1 MRAPPCIKQYS
12 PYGLKRVA
20 LGRVEAPT
28 WVFLRGMAGHHT
40 APGPQYPRR
49 WKRQKRPAEGQKER
63 AEMDGMTDREYVD
76 GVEPYVVV
84 AGECPSAPAGS
95 IVKIFPHVGWS
106 EAGEVVTYAGVDG
119 RGGVTFGRV
128 LDVLSRGGAYRRRV
142 PNGGR
147 AWRGRGGWS
156 RPRVAAPPRPP
167 QALGSLGG
175 PHAATPPPRG
185 ISRGHGYARPLP
197 RAALTPPAVP

>member
-12 PYGLKRVA
+12 PHGLKRVA
-20 LGRVEAPT
+20 LGRVEAHT
-28 WVFLRGMAGHHT
+28 GVFLRGMAGHHT
-40 APGPQYPRR
+40 ASGPQYPRR

-63 AEMDGMTDREYVD
+63 AEMDGMTDMEYVD

-84 AGECPSAPAGS
+84 AGECPAAPAGS
-95 IVKIFPHVGWS
+95 IVNIFPHVGWC
-106 EAGEVVTYAGVDG
+106 EAGEVVAYASVDG

-128 LDVLSRGGAYRRRV
+128 LDVLYRGGDYRRRV

-147 AWRGRGGWS
+147 ARRGRGGWS
-156 RPRVAAPPRPP
+156 RPRVATPPRPP

-185 ISRGHGYARPLP
+185 ISRGHGYVRPLP
-197 RAALTPPAVP
+197 CPAHAPPAVP